1 MRLADSLVCESPLFY
16 PLSLLPPQSIP
27 FISWRATLNNNNKIL
42 YFTRSTRGSP
52 QHHHLRTS
60 YTPTHT
66 HTHTHT
72 LCIILYYIPTRPFGG
87 AFYFMGYTH
96 THTKMLPPQDN
107 AIKWNIFSNFSRQ
120 KNRTGTLYVHMRW
133 GTCGDTLFRFFSIRI
148 FFNDDAFFVIFH
160 LTPPTSYRVNI
171 TGTLNDV
178 GNVHMH
184 INTMYTI
191 YIICALVHNRRW
203 CTLNTAGNI
212 FDQANKK

>member
-1 MRLADSLVCESPLFY
+1 MRLADSLVFVSPFF
-16 PLSLLPPQSIP
+16 LPPHSIP

-42 YFTRSTRGSP
+42 YFTLRTRGSP
-52 QHHHLRTS
+52 QHHHLRTA

-66 HTHTHT
+66 HTI
-72 LCIILYYIPTRPFGG
+72 CIIKYYIPTRPFGG

-120 KNRTGTLYVHMRW
+120 KNRTGTLYVHMWW
-133 GTCGDTLFRFFSIRI
+133 GTCGDTLFRFFSIGI

-160 LTPPTSYRVNI
+160 PPPLTPSTSHRVNI

-184 INTMYTI
+184 INTMY
-191 YIICALVHNRRW
+191 IIHNM
-203 CTLNTAGNI
+203 CISA
-212 FDQANKK
+212 